1 MAVAAEASVPGRDA
15 TVWRTLAAAL
25 ASLSEH
31 PTPERTRAGAPVAR
45 RGPGLDILDAG
56 GGSGGFAVPLAVAGH
71 RVVVVDPSPD
81 SLASLQRRAREHQ
94 VASTVRGLQGD
105 LANLAALLPPGSVD
119 VVLCHSV
126 LEVVDDP
133 AVALAN
139 VATVLRRDGVLSVL
153 VATWGGAVLGRALAG
168 QLGEVARLLA
178 SPPEVSPRP
187 PVSPDA
193 PRRFDRAGL
202 CRSLDAAGLD
212 VVTVRGVRILT
223 DLLPVGTP
231 DADPTTGTGVRE
243 LEEAAALRAEFHDVA
258 AQLHV
263 LARRR

>member
-1 MAVAAEASVPGRDA
+1 MAVAAEASVHGRDA
-15 TVWRTLAAAL
+15 TVWRTLSAAL
-25 ASLSEH
+25 ATLSDH
-31 PTPERTRAGAPVAR
+31 PTPDSTRAGARAPR
-45 RGPGLDILDAG
+45 RGWALDVLDAG

-94 VASTVRGLQGD
+94 VDSTVHGVQGD
-105 LANLAALLPPGSVD
+105 LTNLADLLPPGSVD

-126 LEVVDDP
+126 LEVVEDP

-139 VATVLRRDGVLSVL
+139 IATVLRRDGLASVL

-178 SPPEVSPRP
+178 SPPEVSTRQ

-202 CRSLDAAGLD
+202 CRILDEAGLE
-212 VVTVRGVRILT
+212 VAALRGVRIFA
-223 DLLPVGTP
+223 DLLPAGTP
-231 DADPTTGTGVRE
+231 DADPATGAGVRE
-243 LEEAAALRAEFHDVA
+243 LEEAAALRGEFHDVA